1 MLFYVIKTSLELY
14 ICLRNNLMYQER
26 NCMSDPL
33 IRYNEAMLPML
44 ELLPIEDPQPTFLA
58 NKK

>member
-1 MLFYVIKTSLELY
+1 
-14 ICLRNNLMYQER
+14 MYQER